1 MELNKVIQGDCLE
14 VMKEINDRK
23 LINELIEAGIS
34 INGCNSNGIVYDL
47 EDNEIQDR
55 ADVAKIIKKHNSTPI
70 SVETFEE
77 KIAKEVK
84 KQLGKK

>member
-1 MELNKVIQGDCLE
+1 
-14 VMKEINDRK
+14 MKEINDRK

>member
-1 MELNKVIQGDCLE
+1 
-14 VMKEINDRK
+14 MKEINDRK

-70 SVETFEE
+70 SVETLEE